1 MWKRRMA
8 AEIIDKQPVNNV
20 LKIYG
25 RVIHIIHGFIQG
37 VTLSTNCQQEV
48 NKHFHKVIHALIVY
62 SEGVDRIMLRP
73 FEYDP
78 SVRSEYR

>member
-1 MWKRRMA
+1 MWKRET
-8 AEIIDKQPVNNV
+8 AEWIIDSQPVNKV
-20 LKIYG
+20 LKIRG
-25 RVIHIIHGFIQG
+25 SVIHIIHGILHRYY
-37 VTLSTNCQQEV
+37 LSTNCQQEV